1 MFTWPWKRKEKEA
14 AAQRADEAG
23 LGEGDATKSV
33 VEDGLGEDR
42 AARDTDTEQALPNE
56 GSPVHKN
63 GAEQG
68 AGALATGAEAGKN
81 VNPAPASAS
90 ETRAEDASPSPAE
103 ASEYSRV
110 HDPYELPDPPEE
122 LPGCLGGPIADM
134 AEVAAHYDVAEVIR
148 LFLVFDGTVQGVGF
162 RWTTQALAEKVGV
175 TGWVRNMDDGTVQ
188 AEMQGPGHDI
198 CRVLAALRGQF
209 IEAWA
214 NYEVLRRMKF
224 HFVITCCER
233 MAPREGEDAFNVR
246 F

>member
-1 MFTWPWKRKEKEA
+1 MFTWPWKRKEREA
-14 AAQRADEAG
+14 TAQRADEVG
-23 LGEGDATKSV
+23 LGEAGAAQDAGAAQTSRN
-33 VEDGLGEDR
+33 DGSS
-42 AARDTDTEQALPNE
+42 A
-56 GSPVHKN
+56 HKD
-63 GAEQG
+63 GAGQG
-68 AGALATGAEAGKN
+68 AGAATTEAEAGKN
-81 VNPAPASAS
+81 GGPAPASAS
-90 ETRAEDASPSPAE
+90 EAHTEATDPSPAE
-103 ASEYSRV
+103 ASESGRV

-134 AEVAAHYDVAEVIR
+134 AEVAAHYDVTEVIR

-162 RWTTQALAEKVGV
+162 RWTTQALAEKVGI

-209 IEAWA
+209 IDAWA

-224 HFVITCCER
+224 HFVITHCER
-233 MAPREGEDAFNVR
+233 MAPREGETAFNVR

>member
-1 MFTWPWKRKEKEA
+1 MFTWPWKRKDKEA
-14 AAQRADEAG
+14 AAQRADEVG
-23 LGEGDATKSV
+23 LGEAGAAQDVGTGQTPTDDASATSS
-33 VEDGLGEDR
+33 GEY
-42 AARDTDTEQALPNE
+42 
-56 GSPVHKN
+56 KN
-63 GAEQG
+63 GG
-68 AGALATGAEAGKN
+68 
-81 VNPAPASAS
+81 PAPASAS
-90 ETRAEDASPSPAE
+90 EAHAEASNPSPAE
-103 ASEYSRV
+103 ASESKRV

-122 LPGCLGGPIADM
+122 LPSCLGGPIADM

-209 IEAWA
+209 IDAWA

-224 HFVITCCER
+224 HFVITYCER
-233 MAPREGEDAFNVR
+233 MAPREGETAFNVR